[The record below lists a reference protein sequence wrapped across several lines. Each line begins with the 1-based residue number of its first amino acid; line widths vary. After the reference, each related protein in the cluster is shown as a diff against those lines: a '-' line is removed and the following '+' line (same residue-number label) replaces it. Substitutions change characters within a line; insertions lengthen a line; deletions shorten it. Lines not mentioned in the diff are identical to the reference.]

1 MDNPPDF
8 TALVD
13 AHYPALYRFALGL
26 TRQQADACDLVQ
38 QTFYIWATKG
48 SALRE
53 QARAKNWLFT
63 TLYHEFLRVRRRG
76 RRIESVEDL
85 PPAEAEIADDRAL
98 EDFSRMDHTQ
108 ILAAL
113 GEVDDAFRVP
123 LTLFYLENFSYLE
136 IAELLSVPAGTVM
149 SRLSRGRIQ
158 LRAQLT
164 RRLTPADQKVIPFLN
179 RKKGGDR

>member
-1 MDNPPDF
+1 MHNSPDF

-13 AHYPALYRFALGL
+13 AHYVSLYRFALGL
-26 TRQQADACDLVQ
+26 ARQEADACDLVQ

-53 QARAKNWLFT
+53 EARAKNWLFT

-76 RRIESVEDL
+76 RRMDSVEDL
-85 PPAEAEIADDRAL
+85 PPAEAELADDRAL
-98 EDFSRMDHTQ
+98 EDFTRMDNAQ
-108 ILAAL
+108 VLAAL
-113 GEVDDAFRVP
+113 EELDEVFRVP

-158 LRAQLT
+158 LRALLT
-164 RRLTPADQKVIPFLN
+164 RRLTAADQKVVPFLPV
-179 RKKGGDR
+179 KKGGAR

>member
-26 TRQQADACDLVQ
+26 TRQEADACDLVQ

-53 QARAKNWLFT
+53 EARAKNWLFT

-76 RRIESVEDL
+76 RRMDSVEDL

-98 EDFSRMDHTQ
+98 EDFTRLDNAQ

-113 GEVDDAFRVP
+113 GEIEDVFRVP

-164 RRLTPADQKVIPFLN
+164 RRLTPADQKVIPFLH